1 MGGSNDYVERRR
13 AAVGSRHTAE
23 LGGIVTARCTRG
35 DRGEHMGRKFQE
47 YDSDSAVMVVL
58 ESPTPLGDD
67 AKRYYTALVN
77 TDRRCSA

>member
-1 MGGSNDYVERRR
+1 
-13 AAVGSRHTAE
+13 
-23 LGGIVTARCTRG
+23 
-35 DRGEHMGRKFQE
+35 MGRKFQE